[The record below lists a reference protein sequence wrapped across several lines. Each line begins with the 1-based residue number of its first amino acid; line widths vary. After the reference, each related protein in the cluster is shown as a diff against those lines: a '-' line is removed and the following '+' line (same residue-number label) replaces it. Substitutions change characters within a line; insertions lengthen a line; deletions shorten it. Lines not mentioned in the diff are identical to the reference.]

1 MNQPSIW
8 GENEGRNTLS
18 LMVPDGGFRNN
29 LQAGGAAVTKSFWGR
44 GRRSGLG
51 FYFFPHFLPFNMSRK
66 KVSTKGME
74 LKPTLNGK
82 EGQKEGDLGFG
93 DKIFFFLFP

>member
-1 MNQPSIW
+1 
-8 GENEGRNTLS
+8 
-18 LMVPDGGFRNN
+18 
-29 LQAGGAAVTKSFWGR
+29 
-44 GRRSGLG
+44 
-51 FYFFPHFLPFNMSRK
+51 MSRK